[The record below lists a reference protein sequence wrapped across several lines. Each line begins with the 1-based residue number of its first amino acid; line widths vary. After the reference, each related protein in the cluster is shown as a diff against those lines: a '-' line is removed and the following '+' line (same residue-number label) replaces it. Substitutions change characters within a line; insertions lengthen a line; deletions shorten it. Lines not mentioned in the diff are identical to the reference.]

1 MAAMSDM
8 GISSV
13 LGAILAFPIFL
24 TRVDQNTTES
34 QQPRSLWSR
43 LNYLI
48 RNPWAIAFSSLGM
61 REPGQTDSMGK
72 GCLNLDQLALPGV
85 IEHDISLTRYDHQQ
99 GDSISV
105 QPDLVKALLD
115 SLSDGGKTLTR
126 DDLANF

>member
-1 MAAMSDM
+1 
-8 GISSV
+8 
-13 LGAILAFPIFL
+13 
-24 TRVDQNTTES
+24 
-34 QQPRSLWSR
+34 
-43 LNYLI
+43 
-48 RNPWAIAFSSLGM
+48 M